1 MVRTRSDHIVLWPSY
16 FDSRKSRE
24 EGRRVAKNKSID
36 KPTAE
41 EIYKVVKSLGM
52 EVSLRPDKSYP
63 GNWWE
68 KEGSV
73 HVEKR
78 LSKTKLIDQVATG
91 LKEKEHNRTHK

>member
-16 FDSRKSRE
+16 FDSGKSRA

-41 EIYKVVKSLGM
+41 EIYTVVKSLGM
-52 EVSLRPDKSYP
+52 EVGLRPDKCYP

-68 KEGSV
+68 KEGAVYVKKSV
-73 HVEKR
+73 
-78 LSKTKLIDQVATG
+78 SKTKLIDQVATG
-91 LKEKEHNRTHK
+91 LKEKEHNRARK